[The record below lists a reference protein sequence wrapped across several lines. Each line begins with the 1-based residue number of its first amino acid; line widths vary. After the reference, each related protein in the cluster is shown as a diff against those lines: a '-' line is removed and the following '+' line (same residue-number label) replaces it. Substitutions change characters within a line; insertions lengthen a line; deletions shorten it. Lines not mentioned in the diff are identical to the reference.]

1 VTARPVPSEAELI
14 ARLRADGVAARV
26 ADGDPTLWPRLARP
40 GWTGALRAS
49 RPLVGEIA
57 ALAEQRRV
65 AGQVRV
71 LLAAA
76 GGAGVAAEALID
88 SDPRLVVLDTAD
100 PPQVADA
107 LAGELASTVLVVSA
121 PPGEDPEPVRL
132 LRDTV
137 HAAFRAEGLDPDA
150 HTVVVTPP
158 DGPLLPPDASPDGPV
173 VVLGPDDVDGPWA
186 AFTAYVLVPA
196 GLAGADAGAVLAEA
210 GAARAELG
218 TAGGTTGGT
227 ALGLGALLASA
238 PAVALAAPEAPAL
251 AEWAAQLVAG
261 GLGKDGQGP
270 LPVVVEGPDAPE
282 WGTLPAVGLGDV
294 PGAAF
299 ATRGS
304 VAEQMAAW
312 QHAVAV
318 AAHVLG
324 VDPTDRPDALAPAPK
339 GDAAGPAFTEGG
351 VAVHAGDWLPEGTGT
366 VADALRALLAAGAPS
381 GSDGVEGDGAEG
393 DGAEGGGAARHLAV
407 HAYLDR
413 IEDASAAVLRAELAR
428 RTGLPTTFGWA
439 PRCLPGSGQHAKGGP
454 PDTRVCQLT
463 ADPDDPGLRP
473 EAAAALDAV
482 QQGLAQADA
491 DALAARGRPVL
502 RLHFTD
508 RVAGLVTL
516 ARAVQQL

>member
-1 VTARPVPSEAELI
+1 MTARPVPSEEEML
-14 ARLRADGVAARV
+14 ARLVENGVAARV
-26 ADGDPTLWPRLARP
+26 ADGDPALWPRVARP
-40 GWTGALRAS
+40 GWTGAVRAA

-65 AGQVRV
+65 GGQVRV
-71 LLAAA
+71 LLATA
-76 GGAGVAAEALID
+76 GGTGVTAEALTGT
-88 SDPRLVVLDTAD
+88 DPRLVVLDTTD

-107 LAGELASTVLVVSA
+107 LAGELAATVLVVSV

-137 HAAFRAEGLDPDA
+137 HAAFRAEGVDADA

-158 DGPLLPPDASPDGPV
+158 DGPLLPADAGRDGPV

-186 AFTAYVLVPA
+186 AFTAYALVPA
-196 GLAGADAGAVLAEA
+196 GLAGADVGAVLAEA
-210 GAARAELG
+210 GAVRAELA
-218 TAGGTTGGT
+218 TAGGN

-238 PAVALAAPEAPAL
+238 PAVALAAPDAPAL

-261 GLGKDGQGP
+261 GLGKDGRGP
-270 LPVVVEGPDAPE
+270 LPVVVEGPGSPE

-294 PGAAF
+294 QGAVF
-299 ATRGS
+299 VTDGS
-304 VAEQMAAW
+304 VAEQMATW
-312 QHAVAV
+312 QHAVAA
-318 AAHVLG
+318 AAHLLG
-324 VDPTDRPDALAPAPK
+324 VDPTDRPDAHDVTP
-339 GDAAGPAFTEGG
+339 AAGGAPVFTEGG
-351 VAVHAGDWLPEGTGT
+351 VDVHAGDWLPDGTAT
-366 VADALRALLAAGAPS
+366 VADALRALVGP
-381 GSDGVEGDGAEG
+381 DGDGAH
-393 DGAEGGGAARHLAV
+393 HLAV

-454 PDTRVCQLT
+454 PATRVCQLT

-473 EAAAALDAV
+473 EAAGALDAV
-482 QQGLAQADA
+482 QQGLAGADA
-491 DALAARGRPVL
+491 AALAARGRPVL

-508 RVAGLVTL
+508 RVAGLVTV

>member
-1 VTARPVPSEAELI
+1 VTARPVPSEAELL
-14 ARLRADGVAARV
+14 ARLVGGDVAARI
-26 ADGDPTLWPRLARP
+26 ADGDAALWPRVARP
-40 GWTGALRAS
+40 GWTGALRAA

-57 ALAEQRRV
+57 ALAEQCRV

-76 GGAGVAAEALID
+76 GGVGLAAEALTGA
-88 SDPRLVVLDTAD
+88 DPRLVVLDTTD

-107 LAGELASTVLVVSA
+107 LAGELAATVLVVAA

-158 DGPLLPPDASPDGPV
+158 DGPLLPADASPDGPV

-186 AFTAYVLVPA
+186 AFTAYALVPA
-196 GLAGADAGAVLAEA
+196 GLVGVDAGAVLAEA
-210 GAARAELG
+210 GAIRAELG
-218 TAGGTTGGT
+218 TAGGD

-238 PAVALAAPEAPAL
+238 PAVALAAPDAPAL

-261 GLGKDGQGP
+261 GLGKDGHGP

-282 WGTLPAVGLGDV
+282 WGSLPAVGLGDV

-304 VAEQMAAW
+304 MAEQMATW
-312 QHAVAV
+312 QHAVAA

-324 VDPTDRPDALAPAPK
+324 VDPTDRPDALAEPAATTD
-339 GDAAGPAFTEGG
+339 GGPVFTEAG
-351 VAVHAGDWLPEGTGT
+351 VEVHAGDWLPAGATT
-366 VADALRALLAAGAPS
+366 VADALRALVGPDDGS
-381 GSDGVEGDGAEG
+381 G
-393 DGAEGGGAARHLAV
+393 ARHLAV

-413 IEDASAAVLRAELAR
+413 IEDASAAVLRAELTR
-428 RTGLPTTFGWA
+428 RTGRPTTFGWA
-439 PRCLPGSGQHAKGGP
+439 PRCLAGSGQHAKGGP

-482 QQGLAQADA
+482 QQGLAEADA
-491 DALAARGRPVL
+491 AALTARGRPVL

>member
-1 VTARPVPSEAELI
+1 ML
-14 ARLRADGVAARV
+14 ARLIEDGVAARI
-26 ADGDPTLWPRLARP
+26 ADGDPALWPRVTRP
-40 GWTGALRAS
+40 GWTGAVRAA

-65 AGQVRV
+65 AGQIRV
-71 LLAAA
+71 LLAAT
-76 GGAGVAAEALID
+76 GGAGIAAEALTG
-88 SDPRLVVLDTAD
+88 SDPRLVVLDTTD

-107 LAGELASTVLVVSA
+107 LAGELAATVLVVAA
-121 PPGEDPEPVRL
+121 PPGEDPEPLRL
-132 LRDTV
+132 VRDTV
-137 HAAFRAEGLDPDA
+137 HAAFRAEGLDADA

-158 DGPLLPPDASPDGPV
+158 DGPLLPADSGPDGAIPHGTV

-186 AFTAYVLVPA
+186 AFTAYALVPA
-196 GLAGADAGAVLAEA
+196 GLAGADVAAVLAEA
-210 GAARAELG
+210 GATRAELG
-218 TAGGTTGGT
+218 TARADDPTL
-227 ALGLGALLASA
+227 ALGALLGSA
-238 PAVALAAPEAPAL
+238 PAVALAAPDEPAL

-261 GLGKDGQGP
+261 GLGKGGHGP

-282 WGTLPAVGLGDV
+282 WGTLPAVGLGSV

-299 ATRGS
+299 ATHGS
-304 VAEQMAAW
+304 VAQQMATW
-312 QHAVAV
+312 QHAVAA

-324 VDPTDRPDALAPAPK
+324 VDPTDRPDALAEP
-339 GDAAGPAFTEGG
+339 AAGLDGGPVFTEAG
-351 VAVHAGDWLPEGTGT
+351 VDVHAGDWLPAGTTT
-366 VADALRALLAAGAPS
+366 VADALRALA
-381 GSDGVEGDGAEG
+381 GDG
-393 DGAEGGGAARHLAV
+393 ARHLAV

-413 IEDASAAVLRAELAR
+413 IEDASAAVLRAELTR

-439 PRCLPGSGQHAKGGP
+439 PRCLAGSGQHAKGGP
-454 PDTRVCQLT
+454 PDTRVCQIT

-482 QQGLAQADA
+482 QRGLAEADA
-491 DALAARGRPVL
+491 AALTARGRPVL

>member
-1 VTARPVPSEAELI
+1 MTARPVPSEAELL
-14 ARLRADGVAARV
+14 ARLVGGDVAARI
-26 ADGDPTLWPRLARP
+26 ADGDPALWPRVARP
-40 GWTGALRAS
+40 GWTGAVRAA

-71 LLAAA
+71 VLAAA
-76 GGAGVAAEALID
+76 GGTGVAAEALTG
-88 SDPRLVVLDTAD
+88 SDPRLVVLDTTD

-107 LAGELASTVLVVSA
+107 LAGELAATVLVVSV

-132 LRDTV
+132 LRDMA
-137 HAAFRAEGLDPDA
+137 HAAFRAEGLDPQA

-158 DGPLLPPDASPDGPV
+158 DGPLLPEHASPAGTV
-173 VVLGPDDVDGPWA
+173 VVLAPDDVDGPWA
-186 AFTAYVLVPA
+186 AFTGYALVPA
-196 GLAGADAGAVLAEA
+196 GLAGVDVGAVLAEA
-210 GAARAELG
+210 GAIRAELG
-218 TAGGTTGGT
+218 TAGGD

-238 PAVALAAPEAPAL
+238 PAFALAAPDAPAL

-261 GLGKDGQGP
+261 GLGKDGHGP
-270 LPVVVEGPDAPE
+270 LPVVVEGPNAPE

-294 PGAAF
+294 PGATF

-304 VAEQMAAW
+304 VAEQMATW
-312 QHAVAV
+312 QHAVAA
-318 AAHVLG
+318 AAHVLS
-324 VDPTDRPDALAPAPK
+324 VDPTDRADALAAPA
-339 GDAAGPAFTEGG
+339 AVTNHGPAFTEAG
-351 VAVHAGDWLPEGTGT
+351 VAVHAGDWLPASTAT
-366 VADALRALLAAGAPS
+366 VADALRVFVGAALVDPDDGS
-381 GSDGVEGDGAEG
+381 G
-393 DGAEGGGAARHLAV
+393 ARHLAV

-454 PDTRVCQLT
+454 GDVLVCQLT

-482 QQGLAQADA
+482 QQGLAAADA
-491 DALAARGRPVL
+491 AALAARGRRVL

>member
-1 VTARPVPSEAELI
+1 VSAQPVPSGAEVL
-14 ARLRADGVAARV
+14 ARLVDDDVAARV
-26 ADGDPTLWPRLARP
+26 ADGDRALWPRVARP
-40 GWTGALRAS
+40 GWSAALRTA

-57 ALAEQRRV
+57 ALREQRRV

-76 GGAGVAAEALID
+76 GGTGVAAEALTG
-88 SDPRLVVLDTAD
+88 SDPRLVVLDTTD

-107 LAGELASTVLVVSA
+107 LAGELAATVLVVSV
-121 PPGEDPEPVRL
+121 PPGEDPEPMRL

-137 HAAFRAEGLDPDA
+137 HAAFRAEGLDAQA

-158 DGPLLPPDASPDGPV
+158 DGPLLPAEASPDGRVTDGTV

-186 AFTAYVLVPA
+186 AFTAYTLVPA
-196 GLAGADAGAVLAEA
+196 GLAGVDVGAVLAEA
-210 GAARAELG
+210 GAVRAALA
-218 TAGGTTGGT
+218 TAGGN

-261 GLGKDGQGP
+261 GLGKDGHGP

-294 PGAAF
+294 QGAAF
-299 ATRGS
+299 ATQGS
-304 VAEQMAAW
+304 VAEQMAGW

-318 AAHVLG
+318 AAHVLD
-324 VDPTDRPDALAPAPK
+324 VDPTDRPDAQSGAASGTDDAPAFVD
-339 GDAAGPAFTEGG
+339 GDVE
-351 VAVHAGDWLPEGTGT
+351 VHAGDWLPAGTGT
-366 VADALRALLAAGAPS
+366 VADALRAL
-381 GSDGVEGDGAEG
+381 V
-393 DGAEGGGAARHLAV
+393 GGGAAHLAV

-413 IEDASAAVLRAELAR
+413 IEDASAAVLRAELTR

-439 PRCLPGSGQHAKGGP
+439 PRCLPGGGQHAKGGP
-454 PDTRVCQLT
+454 PDVRVCQLT
-463 ADPDDPGLRP
+463 AEPDDPGLRP

-482 QQGLAQADA
+482 QQRLARTDA
-491 DALAARGRPVL
+491 AELAARGRPVL

-508 RVAGLVTL
+508 RLAGLVTL

>member
-1 VTARPVPSEAELI
+1 VSARPVPPSLAEEHAEVL
-14 ARLRADGVAARV
+14 ARLVGDGVAARV
-26 ADGDPTLWPRLARP
+26 ADGDPALWPRVARP
-40 GWTGALRAS
+40 GWTGAVRGA

-65 AGQVRV
+65 AGQIRV
-71 LLAAA
+71 LLATA
-76 GGAGVAAEALID
+76 GGTGVAAEALTG
-88 SDPRLVVLDTAD
+88 SDPRLVVLDTTD

-107 LAGELASTVLVVSA
+107 LAGELAATVLVVAA

-137 HAAFRAEGLDPDA
+137 HAAFRAEGLHAHA
-150 HTVVVTPP
+150 HTVVVTAP
-158 DGPLLPPDASPDGPV
+158 DGPLLPADAVADGTV

-186 AFTAYVLVPA
+186 AFTAYALVPA
-196 GLAGADAGAVLAEA
+196 GLAGVDVGAVLAEA
-210 GAARAELG
+210 
-218 TAGGTTGGT
+218 TAVRDGIADTDP
-227 ALGLGALLASA
+227 ALTLGALLASA
-238 PAVALAAPEAPAL
+238 PAVALAGPDTPAL
-251 AEWAAQLVAG
+251 AEWVAQLVAG

-270 LPVVVEGPDAPE
+270 LPVLVEGPDAPE
-282 WGTLPAVGLGDV
+282 WGDLPSVGIGDV
-294 PGAAF
+294 DGAAI
-299 ATRGS
+299 ATDGS
-304 VAEQMAAW
+304 AVEQMVTW

-318 AAHVLG
+318 AAHLLG
-324 VDPTDRPDALAPAPK
+324 LDPTDRPDARDTPAPAEH
-339 GDAAGPAFTEGG
+339 APAFTEGS
-351 VAVHAGDWLPEGTGT
+351 VEVHAGDWLPEGTAT
-366 VADALRALLAAGAPS
+366 VADALRALVA
-381 GSDGVEGDGAEG
+381 DGA
-393 DGAEGGGAARHLAV
+393 AHIAV

-413 IEDASAAVLRAELAR
+413 IEDASAAVLRAELTR

-454 PDTRVCQLT
+454 PHARICQLT

-482 QQGLAQADA
+482 QQ
-491 DALAARGRPVL
+491 ALAATDAAALADRGRPVL

>member
-1 VTARPVPSEAELI
+1 MTARPVPSEAELL
-14 ARLRADGVAARV
+14 ARLVDGGVAARI
-26 ADGDPTLWPRLARP
+26 ADGDAALWPRLARP
-40 GWTGALRAS
+40 GWMGAVRAA

-76 GGAGVAAEALID
+76 GGAGLAAEALTG
-88 SDPRLVVLDTAD
+88 SDPRLVVLDTTD

-107 LAGELASTVLVVSA
+107 LAGELAATVLVLSA

-158 DGPLLPPDASPDGPV
+158 DGPLLPADAGPDGTITNGTV

-186 AFTAYVLVPA
+186 AFTAYALVPA
-196 GLAGADAGAVLAEA
+196 GLAGVDAGKVLTEA
-210 GAARAELG
+210 GTVRAELT
-218 TAGGTTGGT
+218 TAGGD

-238 PAVALAAPEAPAL
+238 PAVALGAPDAPAL

-261 GLGKDGQGP
+261 GLGKDGHGP
-270 LPVVVEGPDAPE
+270 VPVVVEGPNAPE
-282 WGTLPAVGLGDV
+282 WRTLPAVGLGDV
-294 PGAAF
+294 PGAVF
-299 ATRGS
+299 ATGGS
-304 VAEQMAAW
+304 VAEQMATW
-312 QHAVAV
+312 QHAVAA

-324 VDPTDRPDALAPAPK
+324 VDPTDRPDALATPAAVTDHRPT
-339 GDAAGPAFTEGG
+339 FTEAG
-351 VAVHAGDWLPEGTGT
+351 VAVHAGDWLPAGTAT
-366 VADALRALLAAGAPS
+366 VADALRAFVGDALVGPDDDS
-381 GSDGVEGDGAEG
+381 G
-393 DGAEGGGAARHLAV
+393 ARHLAL

-439 PRCLPGSGQHAKGGP
+439 PRCLTGSGQHAKGGP
-454 PDTRVCQLT
+454 PATRVCQLT

-482 QQGLAQADA
+482 QQGLAEADA
-491 DALAARGRPVL
+491 AALTARGRPVL

>member
-1 VTARPVPSEAELI
+1 VTARPVPSEAELL
-14 ARLRADGVAARV
+14 ARLVEGEVAARI
-26 ADGDPTLWPRLARP
+26 ADGDRALWPHVARP
-40 GWTGALRAS
+40 GWTGAVRAA

-71 LLAAA
+71 LLATA
-76 GGAGVAAEALID
+76 GGAGVAAEALCD
-88 SDPRLVVLDTAD
+88 SDPRLVVLDTTD

-107 LAGELASTVLVVSA
+107 LAGELASTVLVLSV

-132 LRDTV
+132 LRDTA
-137 HAAFRAEGLDPDA
+137 HAAFRAEGLDPQA

-158 DGPLLPPDASPDGPV
+158 DGPLLPEHASPAGTV

-186 AFTAYVLVPA
+186 AFTAYALVPA

-210 GAARAELG
+210 GAVRDALG
-218 TAGGTTGGT
+218 TAGGN

-238 PAVALAAPEAPAL
+238 PAVALAAPGAPAL

-261 GLGKDGQGP
+261 GLGKDGRGP

-282 WGTLPAVGLGDV
+282 WRTLPAVGLGDV
-294 PGAAF
+294 PAAAF

-304 VAEQMAAW
+304 VAEQMATW
-312 QHAVAV
+312 QHAVAA

-324 VDPTDRPDALAPAPK
+324 VDPTDRPDTRGAPSPGG
-339 GDAAGPAFTEGG
+339 GDAPAFTDGD
-351 VAVHAGDWLPEGTGT
+351 VQVHAGDWLPAGTTT
-366 VADALRALLAAGAPS
+366 VAGALRAL
-381 GSDGVEGDGAEG
+381 VGDG
-393 DGAEGGGAARHLAV
+393 ARHLAV

-482 QQGLAQADA
+482 QQGLAGADA
-491 DALAARGRPVL
+491 AALAARGRPVL
-502 RLHFTD
+502 RLHFID

-516 ARAVQQL
+516 ARAVQEL

>member
-1 VTARPVPSEAELI
+1 VTARAVPPGAEVL

-26 ADGDPTLWPRLARP
+26 AGGDLRLWPRVARP
-40 GWTGALRAS
+40 GWIGALRAS

-57 ALAEQRRV
+57 ALREQRRV

-76 GGAGVAAEALID
+76 GGTGVAAEALTETAD
-88 SDPRLVVLDTAD
+88 GTDPRLVVLDTTD
-100 PPQVADA
+100 PAQVADA
-107 LAGELASTVLVVSA
+107 LAGDLPSTVLVVSA
-121 PPGEDPEPVRL
+121 PPGEDPEPVAL

-137 HAAFRAEGLDPDA
+137 HAAFRAEGLDPHA

-158 DGPLLPPDASPDGPV
+158 DGPLLPPGAREEGRVTDGTV

-186 AFTAYVLVPA
+186 AFTAYALVPA
-196 GLAGADAGAVLAEA
+196 GLAGVDAGAVLAEA
-210 GAARAELG
+210 AAAREAL
-218 TAGGTTGGT
+218 AGGVTEPV
-227 ALGLGALLASA
+227 LPLGALLGSE
-238 PAVALAAPEAPAL
+238 PAVALAGPPAL
-251 AEWAAQLVAG
+251 AEWAAQLVAA
-261 GLGKDGQGP
+261 GLGKGGRGP
-270 LPVVVEGPDAPE
+270 VPVTVEGPDAPE
-282 WGTLPAVGLGDV
+282 WRRLPAVGLGDV
-294 PGAAF
+294 PGAALV
-299 ATRGS
+299 THGS
-304 VAEQMAAW
+304 PAEQMATW

-318 AAHVLG
+318 AAHLLG
-324 VDPTDRPDALAPAPK
+324 VDPTDRPDAHAAPEPAVH
-339 GDAAGPAFTEGG
+339 GPLFTEGS
-351 VAVHAGDWLPEGTGT
+351 VEVHAGDWLPEGTAT
-366 VADALRALLAAGAPS
+366 VGDALRALLEHRDGSAAG
-381 GSDGVEGDGAEG
+381 
-393 DGAEGGGAARHLAV
+393 HLAV

-439 PRCLPGSGQHAKGGP
+439 PRCLPGSGQHSKGGP
-454 PDTRVCQLT
+454 PEVRVCQLT

-482 QQGLAQADA
+482 QQRVAGADA
-491 DALAARGRPVL
+491 AALADRGRRVL

>member
-1 VTARPVPSEAELI
+1 MTARPVPSEEEML
-14 ARLRADGVAARV
+14 ARLVEDGVATRL
-26 ADGDPTLWPRLARP
+26 ADGDPALWPRVARP
-40 GWTGALRAS
+40 GWTSAVRTA

-71 LLAAA
+71 LLATA
-76 GGAGVAAEALID
+76 GGAGVAAEALTAA
-88 SDPRLVVLDTAD
+88 DPRLVVLDTTD

-107 LAGELASTVLVVSA
+107 LAGELAATVLVVSV

-158 DGPLLPPDASPDGPV
+158 DGALLPAGASPGGPV

-186 AFTAYVLVPA
+186 AFTAYALVPA
-196 GLAGADAGAVLAEA
+196 GLAGVDVGTVLADAGGV
-210 GAARAELG
+210 RAELA
-218 TAGGTTGGT
+218 TAGGN

-238 PAVALAAPEAPAL
+238 RAVALAAPDAPEL
-251 AEWAAQLVAG
+251 AEWAAQLVAA
-261 GLGKDGQGP
+261 GLGKDGHGP

-282 WGTLPAVGLGDV
+282 WGSLPAVGLGDV

-299 ATRGS
+299 VTDGS
-304 VAEQMAAW
+304 VAEQMATW
-312 QHAVAV
+312 QHAVAA
-318 AAHVLG
+318 AAHLLA
-324 VDPTDRPDALAPAPK
+324 VDPTDRPDAHDAAPA
-339 GDAAGPAFTEGG
+339 AGGTRESTEGGPPVFTEGG
-351 VAVHAGDWLPEGTGT
+351 VDVHAGDWLPDGTAT
-366 VADALRALLAAGAPS
+366 VADALRALVGP
-381 GSDGVEGDGAEG
+381 DGDGN
-393 DGAEGGGAARHLAV
+393 GGGGPHHLAV

-473 EAAAALDAV
+473 EAA
-482 QQGLAQADA
+482 
-491 DALAARGRPVL
+491 DALAAVQEGLAGADAAALTARGRPVL

-508 RVAGLVTL
+508 RVAGLVTV

>member
-1 VTARPVPSEAELI
+1 VTARPVPSEAEVL
-14 ARLRADGVAARV
+14 ARLVEDCVAARV
-26 ADGDPTLWPRLARP
+26 ADGDPALWPRVARP
-40 GWTGALRAS
+40 GWTGAVRAA

-71 LLAAA
+71 LLATA
-76 GGAGVAAEALID
+76 GGTGVAAEALTG
-88 SDPRLVVLDTAD
+88 SDPRLVVLDTTD

-107 LAGELASTVLVVSA
+107 LAGELAATVLVVA
-121 PPGEDPEPVRL
+121 EPPGEDPEPVRL

-137 HAAFRAEGLDPDA
+137 HAAFRAEGLDAHA

-158 DGPLLPPDASPDGPV
+158 DGPLLPVDASPDGTV

-186 AFTAYVLVPA
+186 AFTAYALVPA
-196 GLAGADAGAVLAEA
+196 GLAGVDVGAVLADAGAV
-210 GAARAELG
+210 RAEFG
-218 TAGGTTGGT
+218 TAGGDDP
-227 ALGLGALLASA
+227 ALALGALLASA
-238 PAVALAAPEAPAL
+238 PAVALAGPDDPAL

-261 GLGKDGQGP
+261 GLGKEGRGP
-270 LPVVVEGPDAPE
+270 LPVVVEGPAAPE
-282 WGTLPAVGLGDV
+282 WDLLPAVGLGEV

-299 ATRGS
+299 TSHGS
-304 VAEQMAAW
+304 VPEQMATW

-324 VDPTDRPDALAPAPK
+324 VDPTDRPDALA
-339 GDAAGPAFTEGG
+339 GAASGSDDRPAFIDGD
-351 VAVHAGDWLPEGTGT
+351 VQVHAGDWLPAGTAT
-366 VADALRALLAAGAPS
+366 VADALRAL
-381 GSDGVEGDGAEG
+381 VGDGAG
-393 DGAEGGGAARHLAV
+393 QLAV

-413 IEDASAAVLRAELAR
+413 IEDASAAVLRSELAR

-454 PDTRVCQLT
+454 PATRVCQLT

-482 QQGLAQADA
+482 QQALAGADA
-491 DALAARGRPVL
+491 AALAARGRPVL

-516 ARAVQQL
+516 ALAVQQL

>member
-1 VTARPVPSEAELI
+1 VTARPVPNEAELL
-14 ARLRADGVAARV
+14 ARLVGGDVAARI
-26 ADGDPTLWPRLARP
+26 ADGDPALWPGLARP
-40 GWTGALRAS
+40 GWTGALRAA

-71 LLAAA
+71 LLATA
-76 GGAGVAAEALID
+76 GGVGLAAEALAG
-88 SDPRLVVLDTAD
+88 SDPRLVVLDTTD

-107 LAGELASTVLVVSA
+107 LAGELAATVLVVTA

-158 DGPLLPPDASPDGPV
+158 DGPLLPADASPDGPV

-186 AFTAYVLVPA
+186 AFTAFALVPA
-196 GLAGADAGAVLAEA
+196 GLAGVDAGAVLAEA
-210 GAARAELG
+210 GEVRDELG
-218 TAGGTTGGT
+218 TAGGD
-227 ALGLGALLASA
+227 ALALGALLSSA
-238 PAVALAAPEAPAL
+238 PAVAIAAPDAPAL

-261 GLGKDGQGP
+261 GLGKGGHGP
-270 LPVVVEGPDAPE
+270 LPVVVEGPGAPE
-282 WGTLPAVGLGDV
+282 WDMLPAVGLGDV

-299 ATRGS
+299 ATQGS
-304 VAEQMAAW
+304 VAQQMATW
-312 QHAVAV
+312 QHAVAA

-324 VDPTDRPDALAPAPK
+324 VDPTDRPDALTET
-339 GDAAGPAFTEGG
+339 AAGLDSGPVFTEAG
-351 VAVHAGDWLPEGTGT
+351 VDVHAGDWLPAGTAT
-366 VADALRALLAAGAPS
+366 VADALRALA
-381 GSDGVEGDGAEG
+381 GDG
-393 DGAEGGGAARHLAV
+393 ARHLAV

-413 IEDASAAVLRAELAR
+413 IEDASAAVLRAELTR

-439 PRCLPGSGQHAKGGP
+439 PRCLAGSGQHAKGGP
-454 PDTRVCQLT
+454 PDTRVCQIT

-482 QQGLAQADA
+482 QQGLAEADA
-491 DALAARGRPVL
+491 AALTARGRPVL

>member
-1 VTARPVPSEAELI
+1 ML
-14 ARLRADGVAARV
+14 ARLVEGGVAARI
-26 ADGDPTLWPRLARP
+26 ADGDPALWPRVARP
-40 GWTGALRAS
+40 GWTGALRTA

-65 AGQVRV
+65 AGQIRV
-71 LLAAA
+71 LLASA
-76 GGAGVAAEALID
+76 GGAGLAAEALTG
-88 SDPRLVVLDTAD
+88 SDPRLVVLDTTD

-107 LAGELASTVLVVSA
+107 LAGELAATVLVVSA

-158 DGPLLPPDASPDGPV
+158 GGPLLPADASPEGPV

-186 AFTAYVLVPA
+186 AFTAFALVPA
-196 GLAGADAGAVLAEA
+196 GLAGVDAGAVLAEA
-210 GAARAELG
+210 GAIRAALG
-218 TAGGTTGGT
+218 TAGGD

-238 PAVALAAPEAPAL
+238 AAVALAAPDTPAL

-294 PGAAF
+294 PGAVF
-299 ATRGS
+299 ATSGS
-304 VAEQMAAW
+304 VAEQMATW
-312 QHAVAV
+312 QHAVAA

-324 VDPTDRPDALAPAPK
+324 VDPTDRPDALA
-339 GDAAGPAFTEGG
+339 AAQAATDHGPLFTEAG
-351 VAVHAGDWLPEGTGT
+351 VAVHAGDWLPAGTAT
-366 VADALRALLAAGAPS
+366 VADALRVF
-381 GSDGVEGDGAEG
+381 VEGALVGQDDENG
-393 DGAEGGGAARHLAV
+393 ARHLAV

-428 RTGLPTTFGWA
+428 RTGLPTMFGWA
-439 PRCLPGSGQHAKGGP
+439 PRCLTGSGQHAKGGP

-482 QQGLAQADA
+482 QQRLAESDA
-491 DALAARGRPVL
+491 AALAARGRPVL

-516 ARAVQQL
+516 ARAVEQL